1 MICLPNLSEQQS
13 ADLLPENIILLG
25 YRGSI
30 AHNMYIPST
39 DPDSI
44 DDKDIMGV
52 FVGPVEHYLGF
63 GSNDVKEKFIGE
75 WDAVSYEVGKF
86 IRLLL
91 KCNPNVLSLLW
102 LSDQHL
108 FYEQP
113 LGARLRANKQ
123 IFVTSAAYH
132 SFIGYAQGQ
141 LRRMTHFNQEVRQT
155 SGAPRLSA
163 ER

>member
-1 MICLPNLSEQQS
+1 MIRLPSLSEQQT
-13 ADLLPENIILLG
+13 AELLPDNLIILG

-63 GSNDVKEKFIGE
+63 GRDEVKEKFIGE
-75 WDAVSYEVGKF
+75 WDAVRYEVGKF

-91 KCNPNVLSLLW
+91 KCNPNVLGLSW

-108 FYEQP
+108 IYEHP
-113 LGARLRANKQ
+113 LAARPRANKQ
-123 IFVTSAAYH
+123 IFVTRAAYH

-141 LRRMTHFNQEVRQT
+141 LKRMTHFNEEVRQT
-155 SGAPRLSA
+155 SGAP
-163 ER
+163 